1 MTQEN
6 HIEEPDAIKNRVLT
20 ENTAQGV
27 LNNLKT
33 QESNRARMRT
43 RWIWELLQ
51 NARDTKATSV
61 SIEFGPG
68 EITFQHNGDEFKMD
82 DVAHLIYHGSTKIED
97 EGTLGRYGSG
107 FLTTHLLSPTIDI
120 SGQLDNEQS
129 FKFALTRE
137 VGSVEALSES
147 MNRAWADFNESRSA
161 PTSDKLPTRF
171 RYPIEDRADDVVAKG
186 IAMLKK
192 CAPFV
197 VAFNE
202 VFSRIDLIKSPDET
216 TSFEVT
222 ERASLSQD
230 GLQEITVLEN
240 GNRKKYLLAESGKT
254 SVAVLMKPTSDGS
267 KTLMPINNT
276 PRLFLGFPL
285 IGTKN
290 FSFPAVINS
299 FEFTP
304 TEHRDGVFLGQAE
317 NEANRENEAV
327 IKKACGLLVKLV
339 QFVAESGYRNVYELA
354 NVPAI
359 PEPDWLNRKWLQ
371 GTLEDQFIEKVRQT
385 PAVLCELDPI
395 TPKESI
401 LPFAEQ
407 DTGVEALWDL
417 LGGLEEYRQKLP
429 RESEAVGWCDA
440 LKSWAVVQD
449 GKPMFLFGE
458 AMDGKKLVSNIEEKT
473 HKNGNCGKIEDLRNL
488 LREDEDIEA
497 VEWLNRL
504 HDFLNKDGLREEV
517 SEYHIVLDQDGFLDK
532 LSNLHC
538 DQGIDEELKD
548 IAELLGWKV
557 RQKLRDT
564 RLTAL
569 ADQIGAG
576 EWNREYVVQ
585 NIISK
590 INERAEADPD
600 DKFAQASV
608 RLFKWIVDQED
619 WNRLRGFPVFTVE
632 KANDDNWRVIKLERG
647 DENGDQPL
655 APVRAWIND
664 LQRFSDL
671 FPKRYILAD
680 DFFKAVSD
688 SDVWQTLDEQGFLK
702 RNVIITK
709 EVYFPQF
716 LPDEVLTD
724 DEDHETTQEDHETTQ
739 QVAVTNI
746 AFLTRED
753 IGIMARVRQ
762 NHRLARTFWHFLT
775 EWLILNDPKGL
786 EINKADCDCG
796 NPHEYYPAEWL
807 KPLVKNRWVPMGNRK
822 SDKATANSLAHL
834 LRGSEWKLNSLNE
847 NPDVVKLLKAIGVTQ
862 FDLTREF
869 VAENPETRQELDNA
883 FTDILAAAGRDINY
897 LNHAREY
904 IVALKNDEN
913 LPEVIKDRQRQKQ
926 IVHENQHLG
935 KLVEK
940 LVRES
945 LENEGFAVNREPI
958 GSDFEIEH
966 DSVENEKEM
975 GIKVERE
982 NQTWLV
988 EVKATRGQEVRMTAT
1003 QARKAVEQRDR
1014 FLLCVVPVGDSTP
1027 DRDTV
1032 RDNIWFVEN
1041 IGGRVDQLCDGLN
1054 DLEKLR
1060 DKITDDESSGVQLE
1074 VLSGTARIRVASF
1087 VWETD
1092 GFPLEDLAERLG

>member
-6 HIEEPDAIKNRVLT
+6 HLEEPDAIKNRVLT

-33 QESNRARMRT
+33 QESHRARMRT

-202 VFSRIDLIKSPDET
+202 EFSRIDLKDLKSPDET

-222 ERASLSQD
+222 ERASLSRD
-230 GLQEITVLEN
+230 GLQEITVSKNRN
-240 GNRKKYLLAESGKT
+240 GNQEDKVYLLSKGEKT
-254 SVAVLMKPTSDGS
+254 SVAVALEPKSDGS

-285 IGTKN
+285 IGTEN

-327 IKKACGLLVKLV
+327 IKEACGLLVELV
-339 QFVAESGYRNVYELA
+339 QFAAESGYRNVYELA

-359 PEPDWLNRKWLQ
+359 PEPDWLNREWLQ
-371 GTLEDQFIEKVRQT
+371 GTLEDQFIGKVRQT

-407 DTGVEALWDL
+407 GTDVKALWDL
-417 LGGLEEYRQKLP
+417 LGELEEYRQKLP
-429 RESEAVGWCDA
+429 RESEAIGWWDA

-449 GKPMFLFGE
+449 GKPMSLFGE

-548 IAELLGWKV
+548 IAELLGWNI
-557 RQKLRDT
+557 RRKLRNM

-569 ADQIGAG
+569 ADQIGDG
-576 EWNREYVVQ
+576 KWNREYVFQ
-585 NIISK
+585 ELISK
-590 INERAEADPD
+590 INGRAEADPPD
-600 DKFAQASV
+600 DEFAQASV

-619 WNRLRGFPVFTVE
+619 WNRRLHGFPVFSKQDDSDSLKVLYLSRD
-632 KANDDNWRVIKLERG
+632 AQDNDC
-647 DENGDQPL
+647 PL
-655 APVRAWIND
+655 APVRAWSQA
-664 LQRFSDL
+664 LQPFSDL
-671 FPKRYILAD
+671 FPPTRILSDAFSEQVPSPD
-680 DFFKAVSD
+680 TWQKLNDLDFIRTDVVITNNDYVNFK
-688 SDVWQTLDEQGFLK
+688 E
-702 RNVIITK
+702 
-709 EVYFPQF
+709 Y
-716 LPDEVLTD
+716 LPDEPLADGGHRTANPVRVRDILYRVEIMNRVRASRD
-724 DEDHETTQEDHETTQ
+724 R
-739 QVAVTNI
+739 
-746 AFLTRED
+746 AFL
-753 IGIMARVRQ
+753 
-762 NHRLARTFWHFLT
+762 FWHFLT
-775 EWLILNDPKGL
+775 EWVIQKDIRVLDL
-786 EINKADCDCG
+786 ESAECECEKKHN
-796 NPHEYYPAEWL
+796 YYQASWL
-807 KPLVKNRWVPMGNRK
+807 KPLRENNWIRLKNDARTG
-822 SDKATANSLAHL
+822 ATARSLADL
-834 LRGSEWKLNSLNE
+834 LRDNGWEASSLSKKAI
-847 NPDVVKLLKAIGVTQ
+847 KLLEAIGVAQ
-862 FDLTREF
+862 LDLVREFIF
-869 VAENPETRQELDNA
+869 VAENSETRQEWDNA
-883 FTDILAAAGRDINY
+883 FTDILATAGRDINY
-897 LNHAREY
+897 LNRAREY

-913 LPEVIKDRQRQKQ
+913 LPEFIEKRQKQKQ

-940 LVRES
+940 LVRKS
-945 LENEGFAVNREPI
+945 LENEDFAVKREPI

-982 NQTWLV
+982 SQTWLV

-1003 QARKAVEQRDR
+1003 QARQAVEQGDR

-1027 DRDTV
+1027 DLDTV
-1032 RDNIWFVEN
+1032 RDNMWFVKN

-1074 VLSGTARIRVASF
+1074 VLSGTARIRVASS
-1087 VWETD
+1087 VWEND
-1092 GFPLEDLAERLG
+1092 GFPLQDLAERLG

>member
-1 MTQEN
+1 MTMEN
-6 HIEEPDAIKNRVLT
+6 HIEEPDAIKSRVLT

-33 QESNRARMRT
+33 QKSNRARMRT

-68 EITFQHNGDEFKMD
+68 EITFQHNGDEFKMA
-82 DVAHLIYHGSTKIED
+82 DVAHLIYHGSTKVED
-97 EGTLGRYGSG
+97 ERTLGRYGSG

-120 SGQLDNEQS
+120 SGQLDNGQS
-129 FKFALTRE
+129 FTFDLTRE
-137 VGSVEALSES
+137 IGSVEALIES
-147 MNRAWADFNESRSA
+147 MDQAWDDFNGSLSA
-161 PTSDKLPTRF
+161 VSTSDQSTRF
-171 RYPIEDRADDVVAKG
+171 RYPIGDDATDAVNYG

-202 VFSRIDLIKSPDET
+202 VFSRINLKSSDGT

-222 ERASLSQD
+222 ERAPLSQD
-230 GLQEITVLEN
+230 GRQEITVLEKGN
-240 GNRKKYLLAESGKT
+240 GNTKRRKYLLAKSENT
-254 SVAVLMKPTSDGS
+254 SVVVALEPKSDGS
-267 KTLMPINNT
+267 KTLMPIKDT

-285 IGTKN
+285 IGTEK

-317 NEANRENEAV
+317 DEANRKNEAV
-327 IKKACGLLVKLV
+327 IEEACGLLVDLV
-339 QFVAESGYRNVYELA
+339 QFAAESGYRNVYELA

-359 PEPDWLNRKWLQ
+359 REQNWLNIDWLRE
-371 GTLEDQFIEKVRQT
+371 TLKDQFIKKIRQT
-385 PAVLCELDPI
+385 PAVLNENGDTRAPEAPEDA
-395 TPKESI
+395 T
-401 LPFAEQ
+401 LPLAKT
-407 DTGVEALWDL
+407 DVGVKALWDL
-417 LGGLEEYRQKLP
+417 LDKTEGFRDTLP
-429 RESEAVGWCDA
+429 RRNEAVGWWVA
-440 LKSWAVVQD
+440 LKSWAVVQN
-449 GKPMFLFGE
+449 GEPKSLFGE

-473 HKNGNCGKIEDLRNL
+473 HKNGNYGKIEDLRNL

-517 SEYHIVLDQDGFLDK
+517 SEYHIVLDQDDFLDK
-532 LSNLHC
+532 LSNLC
-538 DQGIDEELKD
+538 RDQGINEELKD
-548 IAELLGWKV
+548 IAELLNWKV

-564 RLTAL
+564 RLSSL
-569 ADQIGAG
+569 DNEVGKG
-576 EWNREYVVQ
+576 DWNGEYVLGE
-585 NIISK
+585 ILKDIRK
-590 INERAEADPD
+590 RAEDDPD
-600 DKFAQASV
+600 DDFAEASV
-608 RLFKWIVDQED
+608 RLFAWIVGQKGWDL
-619 WNRLRGFPVFTVE
+619 LRDFPVFAE
-632 KANDDNWRVIKLERG
+632 KANDDNWRVIKLERT
-647 DENGDQPL
+647 DENNDQSL
-655 APVRAWIND
+655 APVRAWTND

-671 FPKRYILAD
+671 FPRRYILAD
-680 DFFKAVSD
+680 DFFEAVSD

-702 RNVIITK
+702 RDVIITK
-709 EVYFPQF
+709 EVYFRRF
-716 LPDEVLTD
+716 LPNEFLTD
-724 DEDHETTQEDHETTQ
+724 YEEHKTTQ
-739 QVAVTNI
+739 QVTVTNI
-746 AFLTRED
+746 AFLTRDD

-762 NHRLARTFWHFLT
+762 NQRLARTFWHFLT

-807 KPLVKNRWVPMGNRK
+807 DRLVKNTWVPIGNRK

-869 VAENPETRQELDNA
+869 LAEDPETRQKLDNV
-883 FTDILAAAGRDINY
+883 FTDILATAGGDINY
-897 LNHAREY
+897 LNHARKY
-904 IVALKNDEN
+904 INALKNDEE
-913 LPEVIKDRQRQKQ
+913 LPKVIEKHQKQKQ
-926 IVHENQHLG
+926 IVQKNQCLG
-935 KLVEK
+935 KRVEQ

-945 LENEGFAVNREPI
+945 LESAGFNVKREPI

-966 DSVENEKEM
+966 DSVEDDEEM

-982 NQTWLV
+982 NQSWLV

-1003 QARKAVEQRDR
+1003 QAKKAVEQRDR
-1014 FLLCVVPVGDSTP
+1014 FLLCVVPVEDVKP
-1027 DRDTV
+1027 ELDTV
-1032 RDNIWFVEN
+1032 RANMRFVEN
-1041 IGGRVDQLCDGLN
+1041 IGGRVDQLCDDLN
-1054 DLEKLR
+1054 VLEELR
-1060 DKITDDESSGVQLE
+1060 DDITADESSGVQLE
-1074 VLSGTARIRVASF
+1074 VLSGTARIRVRSS
-1087 VWETD
+1087 VWEND

>member
-33 QESNRARMRT
+33 QESHRARMRT

-202 VFSRIDLIKSPDET
+202 EFSRIDLKDLKSPDET

-222 ERASLSQD
+222 ERPPLSRD
-230 GLQEITVLEN
+230 GLQEITVSKNRN
-240 GNRKKYLLAESGKT
+240 GNQEDKVYLLAKGEKT
-254 SVAVLMKPTSDGS
+254 SVAVALEPKSDGS

-285 IGTKN
+285 IGTEN

-327 IKKACGLLVKLV
+327 IKEACGLLVELV
-339 QFVAESGYRNVYELA
+339 QFAAESGYRNVYELA

-359 PEPDWLNRKWLQ
+359 PEPDWLNREWLQ
-371 GTLEDQFIEKVRQT
+371 GTLEDQFIGKVRQT

-407 DTGVEALWDL
+407 GTDVKALWDL
-417 LGGLEEYRQKLP
+417 LGELEEYRQKLP
-429 RESEAVGWCDA
+429 RESEAIGWWDA

-449 GKPMFLFGE
+449 GKPMSLFGE

-473 HKNGNCGKIEDLRNL
+473 HKNGNCGKIEDLQNL
-488 LREDEDIEA
+488 LREDIEA

-504 HDFLNKDGLREEV
+504 HDFLIKGGLREAV
-517 SEYHIVLDQDGFLDK
+517 SEYHIVLDQDGFLNM
-532 LSNLHC
+532 LSNLYR
-538 DQGIDEELKD
+538 DQDISEELKD
-548 IAELLGWKV
+548 IAELLGWNI
-557 RQKLRDT
+557 RRKLRDT
-564 RLTAL
+564 QLTAL
-569 ADQIGAG
+569 ADQIVAR

-590 INERAEADPD
+590 INERDEDDPD

-608 RLFKWIVDQED
+608 RLFKWIVGQED
-619 WNRLRGFPVFTVE
+619 WNRLRGFPVFTKEDGSGSLKVHYLSRD
-632 KANDDNWRVIKLERG
+632 AQDNDR
-647 DENGDQPL
+647 PL
-655 APVRAWIND
+655 APVRAWSQA
-664 LQRFSDL
+664 LQKFSDL
-671 FPKRYILAD
+671 FPPTRILSDAFFEQVPSPD
-680 DFFKAVSD
+680 TWQKLNDLDFIRTD
-688 SDVWQTLDEQGFLK
+688 
-702 RNVIITK
+702 VIITNTASMNFNEFLLDEPLVDGEHRTVDPVLVK
-709 EVYFPQF
+709 DIVYRGEIMNRVR
-716 LPDEVLTD
+716 DSRD
-724 DEDHETTQEDHETTQ
+724 R
-739 QVAVTNI
+739 
-746 AFLTRED
+746 AFLFWCFLTKWVIKKD
-753 IGIMARVRQ
+753 IGCLDLKMAECECEDE
-762 NHRLARTFWHFLT
+762 HR
-775 EWLILNDPKGL
+775 
-786 EINKADCDCG
+786 
-796 NPHEYYPAEWL
+796 YYQALWL
-807 KPLVKNRWVPMGNRK
+807 KPLRENTWIRLKNDARTG
-822 SDKATANSLAHL
+822 ATAESLADL
-834 LRGSEWKLNSLNE
+834 LRDNGWEASSLSKRAI
-847 NPDVVKLLKAIGVTQ
+847 KLLKAIGVAP
-862 FDLTREF
+862 FNLTLEF
-869 VAENPETRQELDNA
+869 VAENSENRQELENA
-883 FTDILAAAGRDINY
+883 FNDILATAGGDINY
-897 LNHAREY
+897 LNQVREDIKARER
-904 IVALKNDEN
+904 KKKRGQD
-913 LPEVIKDRQRQKQ
+913 
-926 IVHENQHLG
+926 NQCLG

-945 LENEGFAVNREPI
+945 LENEGFAVKREPI

-982 NQTWLV
+982 NQSWLV

-1014 FLLCVVPVGDSTP
+1014 FLLCVVPVEDVKP
-1027 DRDTV
+1027 DLDTV
-1032 RDNIWFVEN
+1032 RDNMWFVEN
-1041 IGGRVDQLCDGLN
+1041 IGGRVDQLCD
-1054 DLEKLR
+1054 DLDGFEELR
-1060 DKITDDESSGVQLE
+1060 DEITAAESSGVQLE
-1074 VLSGTARIRVASF
+1074 VVLSGTARIRVASF
-1087 VWETD
+1087 VWEND
-1092 GFPLEDLAERLG
+1092 GFPLKDLAKRLG